1 VSEPRDRSP
10 VEIRT
15 ARLRLREP
23 EPEDVDPL
31 AAMYADPEVM
41 RFIGGGGPLDRAAA
55 RAALERSASSFRT
68 DGYGIWSVV
77 ATGEGDAMI
86 GRAGLMEWDIEG
98 GRETEIVFL
107 LARDRWGRGLATE
120 AASAVRDFAAGRL
133 RRSRLICLIY
143 PDNERSIA
151 VARKLGMSFERDV
164 EMFGAML
171 SMFSLESA

>member
-1 VSEPRDRSP
+1 
-10 VEIRT
+10 
-15 ARLRLREP
+15 
-23 EPEDVDPL
+23 
-31 AAMYADPEVM
+31 
-41 RFIGGGGPLDRAAA
+41 
-55 RAALERSASSFRT
+55 
-68 DGYGIWSVV
+68 
-77 ATGEGDAMI
+77 
-86 GRAGLMEWDIEG
+86 MEWDIEG